1 MMKLL
6 RLVFVAAMSCCML
19 ARGLTPAEV
28 VVVYNADSTRSQQ
41 CAQAYCARRSV
52 PARQCVGLK
61 MGKLGQDISRMEF
74 DTLLRYPLVYHAQRN
89 SWILPVRPQQGLKPV
104 RAMVLMP
111 DLPLRIREEKEPGK
125 KPGHQFQNCASVD
138 SELMLLGADYPA
150 NGPLNN
156 PYFGKNAAV
165 NEARPPVL
173 AVTRIDAP
181 DDATI
186 RRMIQFPAEVERR
199 GLWGWCV
206 VDQGGPYPDG
216 DKWFS
221 TIARQARE
229 SGIPLFHEESRAT
242 LAAAFPLMQDTA
254 LYFGWYANPANG
266 PFKGKTAAGFRFAPG
281 AVAYHLHSYSGT
293 SVRNPDSW
301 VGALLQRGAAVTAGN
316 VYEPTLGG
324 CLKPDVF
331 FDRLLKGYTVAEAA
345 LMATPWLSWQ
355 GVVLGDPL
363 YRPFEVLRRGGGS
376 GDNVFVQ
383 WRRLLVES
391 RGERQV
397 LVGAVHRELTRPEGA
412 QLLEMLA
419 WHLAELK
426 DMEQAGACFGQV
438 ARRAQDERNRVRA
451 ALLQA
456 TLAFADKDE
465 RYGRELMQRLLEQ
478 TPGSPFRP
486 AVQKTAEAFMPELR
500 PAPKPQPKAPE
511 KK

>member
-1 MMKLL
+1 MKLL
-6 RLVFVAAMSCCML
+6 HLVLVAAMSCCMPAL
-19 ARGLTPAEV
+19 GLTPGEV

-41 CAQAYCARRSV
+41 CAQAYCSKRSV
-52 PARQCVGLK
+52 PQRQCVGLK
-61 MGKLGQDISRMEF
+61 MGKLGQDISRQEF
-74 DTLLRYPLVYHAQRN
+74 DTLLRYPLVYHAQQN
-89 SWILPVRPQQGLKPV
+89 SWILPAKAQQGLKPV

-125 KPGHQFQNCASVD
+125 KEGFQFQNCASVD
-138 SELMLLGADYPA
+138 SELMLLGAAYPA

-156 PYFGKNAAV
+156 PYFGK
-165 NEARPPVL
+165 EAPVKEAKPPVL

-181 DDATI
+181 DDVTI

-221 TIARQARE
+221 AVARQAKE
-229 SGIPLFHEESRAT
+229 NGMPLFHEESRAT

-281 AVAYHLHSYSGT
+281 AVAFHLHSYSGT
-293 SVRNPDSW
+293 SVKSPDSW
-301 VGALLQRGAAVTAGN
+301 VGALLQRGAVVTAGN

-363 YRPFEVLRRGGGS
+363 YRPFEVLKRGGGS
-376 GDNVFVQ
+376 WDNVFVQ
-383 WRRLLVES
+383 WRKLLVAS
-391 RGERQV
+391 RGERQA
-397 LVGAVHRELTRPEGA
+397 LVAAVHRELSRPEGA
-412 QLLEMLA
+412 RLLEMLA

-426 DMEQAGACFGQV
+426 DYEQAGACFGQV

-456 TLAFADKDE
+456 SLAFAAKDE

-478 TPGSPFRP
+478 TTVSPFRP
-486 AVQKTAEAFMPELR
+486 AVQKTAESFMPELR
-500 PAPKPQPKAPE
+500 PVPKSDAQKS